1 MILDLPEEASK
12 AFEKLL
18 TFVPK
23 FIFVIYQID
32 NLYEQQ
38 NELNMATKR
47 FNFHA
52 THQQTN
58 PGILPWLGKI
68 FIKEDDDTQWFHYQI
83 EIFQNWPV
91 DIDEISR
98 LGVWY
103 VSNKIYQKII
113 HFFDI
118 VDQIHTNKV
127 KWQLIV
133 TSCYRIMGNFTKAL
147 NFIEKYTKK
156 ILKCLVYVI
165 VCLQVSW
172 Q

>member
-58 PGILPWLGKI
+58 PGILPRMGQI
-68 FIKEDDDTQWFHYQI
+68 FIKKDDDFQGFHYQL
-83 EIFQNWPV
+83 ENFQNWPV
-91 DIDEISR
+91 DIDEISW
-98 LGVWY
+98 LGVWF
-103 VSNKIYQKII
+103 VN
-113 HFFDI
+113 
-118 VDQIHTNKV
+118 
-127 KWQLIV
+127 
-133 TSCYRIMGNFTKAL
+133 G
-147 NFIEKYTKK
+147 
-156 ILKCLVYVI
+156 
-165 VCLQVSW
+165 
-172 Q
+172 